1 MKAIQHLREL
11 SKERFRR
18 KFPHMPE
25 HCVTSKSYSD
35 RTANGLTK
43 CIIDFLR
50 YTGAQA
56 ERISNTGRM
65 IDRRQTVT
73 DVIGRVKTIGS
84 YEWVYGSGTRGTA
97 DISATVKGRSVK
109 IEVKIGSVRQS
120 EYQKQ
125 YQNSIEKSGGLYYI
139 ARTFETFI
147 DWYCS
152 QFKISE
158 PFTLAPM

>member
-1 MKAIQHLREL
+1 MKALQHLRAL
-11 SKERFRR
+11 SMEYQR
-18 KFPHMPE
+18 KRYPSLPE
-25 HCVTSKSYSD
+25 VAIVSKPYTD

-43 CIIDFLR
+43 CIVAFLR
-50 YTGAQA
+50 YTGSQA

-73 DVIGRVKTIGS
+73 DCIGKVKTIGS

-97 DISATVKGRSVK
+97 DISATIQGRSVK
-109 IEVKIGSVRQS
+109 IEVKIGSDRQS
-120 EYQKQ
+120 EYQRQ
-125 YQNSIEKSGGLYYI
+125 YQQSIERSGGLYTI
-139 ARTFETFI
+139 ARSFETFI

-158 PFTLAPM
+158 PYKLVM